1 MIRSGKR
8 RLCTLRGMWQYLS
21 LPFCTPRVA
30 LSVIGEFLLRLVP
43 EDIMLF
49 YTAHEEHTERSVTWD
64 HKCAVCISHQFLRGL
79 CTHSGRGRSFL
90 MVSGDQRAGRD
101 FTGTAWTSDV
111 LTVALRT
118 LGGNG
123 GACGVKEK
131 HVSFTNQ
138 TSRCL
143 WWLMPS
149 RMMLYFGLWIYG
161 TWRYC
166 VVPCEKVIGRCL
178 WGQCLGGALLIV
190 HPARKEK
197 KRGSNLH
204 YYTTMVKTTAI
215 KKNRNRRVR
224 YQDSSL

>member
-1 MIRSGKR
+1 
-8 RLCTLRGMWQYLS
+8 MWQYLS

-43 EDIMLF
+43 EDMILF

-123 GACGVKEK
+123 GACGVKGKRELYK
-131 HVSFTNQ
+131 PNESLLMVANAQQNDAVLWSVDLWDLEVL
-138 TSRCL
+138 RCPL
-143 WWLMPS
+143 WEGDWALFVRS
-149 RMMLYFGLWIYG
+149 
-161 TWRYC
+161 
-166 VVPCEKVIGRCL
+166 VPGR
-178 WGQCLGGALLIV
+178 GFI
-190 HPARKEK
+190 
-197 KRGSNLH
+197 
-204 YYTTMVKTTAI
+204 
-215 KKNRNRRVR
+215 
-224 YQDSSL
+224 DSSSS